1 MSVCSRGVETTLENN
16 MIHNNLGEDYETWRK
31 TVETFANKEV
41 APVIGD
47 LYERH
52 AFPYDIVAKMAEM
65 GMFALPFDEEYG
77 GSGGD
82 LFAVCLA
89 VEELA
94 RASTLR
100 SRSLSRLGSRSA

>member
-1 MSVCSRGVETTLENN
+1 MSVCSRAVETVLENN
-16 MIHNNLGEDYETWRK
+16 MINNNLGEDYAAWRK

-47 LYERH
+47 SYERH

-77 GSGGD
+77 DQVATSSRC
-82 LFAVCLA
+82 ASPSRSW
-89 VEELA
+89 

-100 SRSLSRLGSRSA
+100 SWSLSRLGSRSA